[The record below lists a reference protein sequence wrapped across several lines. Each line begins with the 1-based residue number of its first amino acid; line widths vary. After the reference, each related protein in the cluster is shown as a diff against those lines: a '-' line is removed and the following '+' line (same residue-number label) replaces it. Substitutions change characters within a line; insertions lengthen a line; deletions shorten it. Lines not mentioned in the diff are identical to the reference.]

1 MKMDINTLRE
11 TLEQQC
17 QHYGAVMIGIDNDN
31 LRVACHQQTT
41 DTAAL
46 LTSLRFSSNLK
57 VCLEYWPQTQI
68 ERALSQVGATPA
80 ENAAPGRRNEDY
92 DLDEH
97 SKIPVVQYLN
107 QTLRLAIQRRASDVH
122 IEPFE
127 HLLRVRLRIDGVL
140 QEVTPPE
147 FSLSTSV
154 VARLKIMGQLNVA
167 EHRLPQDGQ
176 MAVCCDNQR
185 YSLRIASLPV
195 LYGEKIVLRILDR
208 TQQELTMT
216 QLGFSDVE
224 QQQYY
229 AALDKPQGLVLVT
242 GPTGSG
248 KTVTLYTGL
257 RHLNTVGRNISSVED
272 PVEIPVRGINQT
284 QVNSKTSLNFA
295 RVLRALLRQDP
306 DVIMIG
312 EIRDAETAEIA
323 VKASQTGHLV
333 LSTLHTNST
342 TETLVRLAQMGI
354 EGYQI
359 AASLRLVIAQRL
371 IRKLCPHCK
380 IPEQALIKNGTDNAA
395 CHVAVWQ
402 AQGCK
407 HCFSGYYGR
416 IGIYEMLENSPALQQ
431 ALVNGADSP
440 TLRAIAASQSQ
451 KTLFASGMALVEEGV
466 TSLAELYRVVGD
478 EAQGEP
484 VSV

>member
-1 MKMDINTLRE
+1 MKGGHSMLKA

-17 QHYGAVMIGIDNDN
+17 QHYGAVFISIENDN
-31 LRVACHQQTT
+31 LRVACHQQST

-46 LTSLRFSSNLK
+46 LTALRFTCALK
-57 VCLEYWPQTQI
+57 VSLEYWPQTQI
-68 ERALSQVGATPA
+68 ERALSQIDTPLAESGAT
-80 ENAAPGRRNEDY
+80 GQNEDY
-92 DLDEH
+92 DLDEN
-97 SKIPVVQYLN
+97 SKIPVVQFLN
-107 QTLRLAIQRRASDVH
+107 QTLKLAIQRRASDVH
-122 IEPFE
+122 FEPFE
-127 HLLRVRLRIDGVL
+127 QLLRVRLRIDGVL
-140 QEVTPPE
+140 QEITAPE
-147 FSLSTSV
+147 FSLAASV
-154 VARLKIMGQLNVA
+154 IARLKIMGQLNVA

-176 MAVCCDNQR
+176 MAVACDRQR
-185 YSLRIASLPV
+185 YSLRISSLPV

-208 TQQELTMT
+208 TQQELSMA
-216 QLGFSDVE
+216 QLGFSLIE
-224 QQQYY
+224 QQQYFS
-229 AALDKPQGLVLVT
+229 ALEKPQGLILVT

-257 RHLNTVGRNISSVED
+257 RHLNTVGRNICSVED

-284 QVNSKTSLNFA
+284 QVNSKTSLDFA
-295 RVLRALLRQDP
+295 RVLRSLLRQDP

-371 IRKLCPHCK
+371 VRKLCPHCK
-380 IPEQALIKNGTDNAA
+380 TPERTLIKCSDDAA
-395 CHVAVWQ
+395 PRPIDGWQ
-402 AQGCK
+402 ATGCA

-416 IGIYEMLENSPALQQ
+416 VGIYEMLENSPSLQQ
-431 ALVNGADSP
+431 ALVKGADSQK
-440 TLRAIAASQSQ
+440 LAEIAATQSQ
-451 KTLFASGMALVEEGV
+451 KTLFASGIALVEQGV
-466 TSLAELYRVVGD
+466 TSLAELYRVI
-478 EAQGEP
+478 GEGAP
-484 VSV
+484 HESVSV